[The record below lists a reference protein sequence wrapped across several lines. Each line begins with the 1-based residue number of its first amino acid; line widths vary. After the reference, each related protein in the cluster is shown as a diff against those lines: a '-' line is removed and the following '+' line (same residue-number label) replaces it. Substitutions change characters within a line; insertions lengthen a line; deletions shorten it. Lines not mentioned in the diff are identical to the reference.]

1 MRPISSHTGT
11 GIPLRRS
18 GVDTDQI
25 IPARFCRSLRK
36 TGYEHALFATWRR
49 EPDFVLNDP
58 ARADASVLVTGPD
71 FGTGS
76 SREHAVWALR
86 DWGIGA
92 VVAPSFGDIFWR
104 NALRN
109 GLLAVRVPEPVA
121 TALLEL
127 SEADPTAEITVDLV
141 AQQVRAG
148 DVVASFD
155 IDAAARQLL
164 LAGKDEIELTL
175 GKDDLITEYEGRR
188 PGWLPR
194 LGQEPARAGSHG

>member
-1 MRPISSHTGT
+1 MQPISSHTGT

-25 IPARFCRSLRK
+25 IPSGFCRSLRK
-36 TGYEHALFATWRR
+36 TGYENALFASWRT

-58 ARADASVLVTGPD
+58 ERADGSVLVTGPD

-92 VVAPSFGDIFWR
+92 VIAPSFGDIFLR

-109 GLLAVRVPEPVA
+109 GLLAVRVPEPA
-121 TALLEL
+121 AAALLDL
-127 SEADPTAEITVDLV
+127 SEADPRALITVDLV
-141 AQQVRAG
+141 RQQVRA
-148 DVVASFD
+148 SD
-155 IDAAARQLL
+155 IATDFEIDDAARQRLL
-164 LAGKDEIELTL
+164 DGKDEIELTL
-175 GKDDLITEYEGRR
+175 GKDDRITEYELQRAR
-188 PGWLPR
+188 WLPR
-194 LGQEPARAGSHG
+194 LGQELARASSHD